1 MNMITTNNVEELYK
15 KLVKNYKESD
25 QKILDKA
32 FNLASEGHKDQ
43 KRHSGEPYITHPLH
57 VAIYLSEL
65 SMDIETIVS
74 AILHDLIE
82 DTDITYKQIKKDF
95 GVEVADIVDGVTK
108 IDRINYNSK
117 EEAKAE
123 AIRKMVVAMSKDI
136 RVLILKLADR
146 LHNIE
151 TIEYL
156 KDWKKEKIA
165 QETLYVYAPLAHR
178 LGLQNIK
185 HKLEDV
191 SFEILYKKQNA
202 EIDNLI
208 LKIKEGFDVVSGWKK
223 NRKDPLS
230 KRLPSKLFNFITRI
244 FTKVKIHDFNC
255 GLKIYK
261 KSVIKT
267 LDIYGGR
274 HRYIPA
280 LAGQKKFKVS
290 EIIVN
295 HRARIHGATKY
306 GGRRFFHGF
315 FDLISVLFLSK
326 YIQSPLYFFGQ
337 IGLFAF
343 LLGFGIEGYILYL
356 KYIIGEPFA
365 MHIALLIFGVLLI
378 VIGIQFFSL
387 GLIGE
392 MISNS
397 NQDKETRIKK
407 IYKA

>member
-1 MNMITTNNVEELYK
+1 M
-15 KLVKNYKESD
+15 
-25 QKILDKA
+25 
-32 FNLASEGHKDQ
+32 
-43 KRHSGEPYITHPLH
+43 
-57 VAIYLSEL
+57 
-65 SMDIETIVS
+65 
-74 AILHDLIE
+74 
-82 DTDITYKQIKKDF
+82 
-95 GVEVADIVDGVTK
+95 
-108 IDRINYNSK
+108 
-117 EEAKAE
+117 
-123 AIRKMVVAMSKDI
+123 
-136 RVLILKLADR
+136 
-146 LHNIE
+146 
-151 TIEYL
+151 
-156 KDWKKEKIA
+156 
-165 QETLYVYAPLAHR
+165 
-178 LGLQNIK
+178 
-185 HKLEDV
+185 
-191 SFEILYKKQNA
+191 
-202 EIDNLI
+202 
-208 LKIKEGFDVVSGWKK
+208 
-223 NRKDPLS
+223 
-230 KRLPSKLFNFITRI
+230 
-244 FTKVKIHDFNC
+244 
-255 GLKIYK
+255 
-261 KSVIKT
+261 
-267 LDIYGGR
+267 DIYGGR

-295 HRARIHGATKY
+295 HRARIHGSTKY

-356 KYIIGEPFA
+356 KYVIGEPFA